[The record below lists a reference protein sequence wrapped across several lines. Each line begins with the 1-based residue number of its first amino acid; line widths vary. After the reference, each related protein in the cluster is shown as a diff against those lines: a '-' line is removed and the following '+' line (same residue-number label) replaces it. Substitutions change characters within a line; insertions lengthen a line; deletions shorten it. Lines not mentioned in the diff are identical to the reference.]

1 MKDFN
6 ISSINVNNPSFH
18 PFILVILVA
27 PIFFEPKLRGSFF
40 CNRIDNSKPKG
51 IDPEK

>member
-6 ISSINVNNPSFH
+6 ISSVNVKNPSFH

-40 CNRIDNSKPKG
+40 LKRIDNKNPKG